1 MGSSPV
7 KRKPRL
13 LPITKALRY
22 LREMGYVADVS
33 ERSLGKIRRDWCGFA
48 DIIAVKHGVTVFV
61 QVTSR
66 AHVKD
71 RLDKVLAN
79 EHAMRLVA
87 MPNCMIF
94 VMGYSREDDYME
106 PGKLVVVKDGF
117 TCEGETV
124 QDRTEPSSQASETP
138 RAARARR
145 Q

>member
-1 MGSSPV
+1 MGSSAV

-48 DIIAVKHGVTVFV
+48 DLIAVKHGATMFV

-79 EHAMRLVA
+79 EHAKRIAA
-87 MPNCMIF
+87 MTNCTIV
-94 VMGYSREDDYME
+94 VMGYNREDDYMS
-106 PGKLVVVKDGF
+106 PGKLVVVRNGF
-117 TCEGETV
+117 TCEDETV
-124 QDRTEPSSQASETP
+124 QARSEPSSQECETP
-138 RAARARR
+138 RAARAQRR
-145 Q
+145 